1 MKKKII
7 ILIIIIA
14 LADIGV
20 GGYLILRN
28 ARTIPEGKYMIKNY
42 AEYPDAYAIVS
53 GKTIQFFNID
63 FNEMYREQELY
74 YILTAQEERGV
85 LDTGYTKEELIELS
99 DLNRL
104 VVKKPYNFS
113 ELNPLDRF
121 ENEFSYY
128 LAVEGNLFGVWVH
141 YNTAEKVLKLNGKEE
156 PDPDIA
162 FAR

>member
-14 LADIGV
+14 LAAIGV

-63 FNEMYREQELY
+63 FNEMYRERELY
-74 YILTAQEERGV
+74 YVLTAQEERGV

-104 VVKKPYNFS
+104 VVKNRIIF
-113 ELNPLDRF
+113 LN
-121 ENEFSYY
+121 
-128 LAVEGNLFGVWVH
+128 
-141 YNTAEKVLKLNGKEE
+141 
-156 PDPDIA
+156 
-162 FAR
+162 